1 MLFLQFSQHFGFI
14 LGLALALATAGAPG
28 FTVVHAARCV
38 LVAQVLP
45 DPSCTPG
52 VIDER
57 VTQENVQSTI
67 CVSGYTRTVRPSTS
81 YTNRLKR
88 QGILD
93 YGYEDTNPQHY
104 EEDHLVPLELGGHPT
119 DPGNLWPE
127 PGASPNAKDRFENA
141 LHQAVGVRQVLS
153 DLLTLS
159 VNYGFSNSVP
169 VSEELRGWSAQ
180 LSTTIRF

>member
-1 MLFLQFSQHFGFI
+1 ML
-14 LGLALALATAGAPG
+14 
-28 FTVVHAARCV
+28 VD
-38 LVAQVLP
+38 QVLP

-141 LHQAVGVRQVLS
+141 LHQAVCAGRVTLADAQWVMMTDWRLTPLVLS
-153 DLLTLS
+153 GE
-159 VNYGFSNSVP
+159 VHAGKQ
-169 VSEELRGWSAQ
+169 VSGPEAAPEDEDERGAPGDY
-180 LSTTIRF
+180 